1 MTKNNITWLYCVTS
15 ALDFK
20 TDLSGLKLSLLVLA
34 TQALNYCV
42 QKWEKHLG
50 SRLFMFRT
58 WIVRQCNTVRVRKL
72 TDIVTSL
79 WLGISKLDKELSNV
93 IHVLGIKEYHIWNK
107 WKYESVNKLLTVIN
121 HNRGRREEEEFIA
134 G

>member
-1 MTKNNITWLYCVTS
+1 MC
-15 ALDFK
+15 
-20 TDLSGLKLSLLVLA
+20 
-34 TQALNYCV
+34 
-42 QKWEKHLG
+42 
-50 SRLFMFRT
+50 
-58 WIVRQCNTVRVRKL
+58 KL

-79 WLGISKLDKELSNV
+79 WLGISKLDKELFNV

-107 WKYESVNKLLTVIN
+107 WKYESVNKWLTVIN